1 MITQEDITTIV
12 TAVLEALQ
20 TNGKT
25 IAQLTSTAEL
35 SEDDY
40 IEVSGGKKV
49 SYATLRD
56 AIAAVCS
63 SGSGTVEYDGTD
75 EVTTF
80 SYTQNTGVVTL
91 KQKNRSSKTLTI
103 PLATTSKRGLM
114 SAADKTNLESA
125 MEDASSAA
133 DDADTA
139 LANAN
144 QALTALDGKAD
155 LQSSTLAPMLKTTQW
170 PDVMVYNIVPLW
182 HEDAGYDWSSIPV
195 GSIYL
200 EDTLVSNVPY
210 RKLYLKTSVGQQG
223 IVDLG
228 APREGT
234 IYCHKGH
241 GTTYVWDQSA
251 DDGLGEF
258 VQIGLYL
265 AANGRLASKQMAP
278 MVLAS
283 MGTTLDNVGS
293 SGGIQFIYEPA
304 DGDTYFLNGNIYF
317 KKSGNNTIDLG
328 APDKLIIYCNA
339 HTDRTYRWTGSA
351 WTEVSPAGSGGG
363 GSGSGITG
371 ITMNGDAV
379 QVSGGVANLGTV
391 VTDDSGKANKS
402 EMSVTAGTGANADKT
417 TIQLKTGTSA
427 TVLTSHQDISGK
439 ANKSEMSIAT
449 GSGANAGKVT
459 IQLKSGTSATVLT
472 EHQSLSAYAK
482 YVLCASQSDY
492 DDITNKDSGTLYL
505 IPESSS

>member
-56 AIAAVCS
+56 AIAAAC
-63 SGSGTVEYDGTD
+63 GGGEGGTVEYDGSD
-75 EVTTF
+75 EVTQF
-80 SYTQNTGVVTL
+80 DYAQNTGVVTL
-91 KQKNRSSKTLTI
+91 KQKSRTSKTITI
-103 PLATTSKRGLM
+103 PTATTSKRGLM
-114 SAADKTNLESA
+114 SSTDKTTLATASA
-125 MEDASSAA
+125 NADSALASSTQAFNKA
-133 DDADTA
+133 S
-139 LANAN
+139 
-144 QALTALDGKAD
+144 QALTALGGKAD

-210 RKLYLKTSVGQQG
+210 RKLYLKTSVDQVG

-293 SGGIQFIYEPA
+293 SGGTQFIYQPA

-339 HTDRTYRWTGSA
+339 HTGLTYRWTGSA

-363 GSGSGITG
+363 GGGISG
-371 ITMNGDAV
+371 ITMNGSSV
-379 QVSGGVANLGTV
+379 NVSGGIANLGTV
-391 VTDDSGKANKS
+391 
-402 EMSVTAGTGANADKT
+402 
-417 TIQLKTGTSA
+417 I
-427 TVLTSHQDISGK
+427 TSHQDISGK

-449 GSGANAGKVT
+449 CSGANAGKVI
-459 IQLKSGTSATVLT
+459 IQLKRGTSATVLT
-472 EHQSLSAYAK
+472 EHQSLSGYAK
-482 YVLCASQSDY
+482 YVLCADEAAY
-492 DDITNKDSGTLYL
+492 NAITNKDSSTLYL
-505 IPESSS
+505 IPEA

>member
-139 LANAN
+139 LTNAN

-223 IVDLG
+223 VVDLG

-293 SGGIQFIYEPA
+293 SGGTQFIYQPA

-317 KKSGNNTIDLG
+317 KKSGNNNIDLG

-339 HTDRTYRWTGSA
+339 HTGLTYRWTGSA

-363 GSGSGITG
+363 GSGGITGVTFNGSQAPVNDGVAAITASIPADLGDLTNNAGYTKNKGTITG
-371 ITMNGDAV
+371 ITMNGI
-379 QVSGGVANLGTV
+379 GR
-391 VTDDSGKANKS
+391 
-402 EMSVTAGTGANADKT
+402 
-417 TIQLKTGTSA
+417 GTSG
-427 TVLTSHQDISGK
+427 VVDLGNVVVPS
-439 ANKSEMSIAT
+439 
-449 GSGANAGKVT
+449 
-459 IQLKSGTSATVLT
+459 QLNG
-472 EHQSLSAYAK
+472 YAK

-492 DDITNKDSGTLYL
+492 DNISSKDSGTLYL
-505 IPESSS
+505 IPEA

>member
-35 SEDDY
+35 SENDY

-63 SGSGTVEYDGTD
+63 SGSGTVEYDGSD
-75 EVTTF
+75 EVTQF
-80 SYTQNTGVVTL
+80 DYAQNTGVVTL
-91 KQKNRSSKTLTI
+91 KQKSRTSKTITI
-103 PLATTSKRGLM
+103 PTATTSKRGLM
-114 SAADKTNLESA
+114 SSTDKTTLATASA
-125 MEDASSAA
+125 NADSALASSTQAFNKA
-133 DDADTA
+133 S
-139 LANAN
+139 

-223 IVDLG
+223 VVDLG

-258 VQIGLYL
+258 VQIGLYP
-265 AANGRLASKQMAP
+265 AANGRLASKLMAP

-293 SGGIQFIYEPA
+293 SGGTQFIYQPA

-339 HTDRTYRWTGSA
+339 HTGLTYRWTGSA

-363 GSGSGITG
+363 GSGGITGVTFNGSQAPVNDGVAAITAAIPTDLGDLTNNAGYTKNKGTITG
-371 ITMNGDAV
+371 ITMNGI
-379 QVSGGVANLGTV
+379 GR
-391 VTDDSGKANKS
+391 
-402 EMSVTAGTGANADKT
+402 
-417 TIQLKTGTSA
+417 GTSG
-427 TVLTSHQDISGK
+427 VVDL
-439 ANKSEMSIAT
+439 
-449 GSGANAGKVT
+449 GSVVVPS
-459 IQLKSGTSATVLT
+459 QLNGYT
-472 EHQSLSAYAK
+472 K
-482 YVLCASQSDY
+482 YVLCESQSDY
-492 DDITNKDSGTLYL
+492 DNIPSKDSGTLYL